1 MPKAGSQGGGRLRSP
16 HCCRVTSLVSLA
28 LQRYETF
35 DKRRVAVPTFA
46 EIGISPYCF
55 KFGKL
60 EVMKTQFTFWKER
73 DGRYLGYLNAYPDH
87 WTQGESLED
96 LKEQFQDLYHTFSSE
111 EIPGIR
117 RVEELEVA

>member
-1 MPKAGSQGGGRLRSP
+1 
-16 HCCRVTSLVSLA
+16 
-28 LQRYETF
+28 
-35 DKRRVAVPTFA
+35 VAVPTFA

-96 LKEQFQDLYHTFSSE
+96 LKEQLKDLYHTFSSE

>member
-1 MPKAGSQGGGRLRSP
+1 MPDLKRSP
-16 HCCRVTSLVSLA
+16 
-28 LQRYETF
+28 
-35 DKRRVAVPTFA
+35 FA
-46 EIGISPYCF
+46 KTDFSP
-55 KFGKL
+55 KGSRFGKL
-60 EVMKTQFTFWKER
+60 DLMKAQFTYWKER

-96 LKEQFQDLYHTFSSE
+96 LKEQLKDLYHTFTSE